1 MTRRF
6 LICVLGLAVFAV
18 SAVAQGKPNFS
29 GDWKLNVSKSDFGPM
44 PPPSSSTAKV
54 AHAEPEMKVQV
65 KQVGDQGEMEFDATY
80 STDGK
85 ETANTFGPMQAKS
98 TAAWEGEVLV
108 VTTKFEANGMDI
120 KLVQKWS
127 LADEGKTMKQATRI
141 TSPQGEFDMVSVYD
155 KSGS

>member
-6 LICVLGLAVFAV
+6 LVCVLALAVFAV
-18 SAVAQGKPNFS
+18 SAMAQGKPNFS
-29 GDWKLNVSKSDFGPM
+29 GDWKLNVAKSDFGPM

-54 AHAEPEMKVQV
+54 THAEPDMKVHV
-65 KQVGDQGEMEFDATY
+65 KQVGDQGEMEFDAAY

-85 ETANTFGPMQAKS
+85 ETSNTFGPMPTKS
-98 TAAWEGEVLV
+98 TAVWEGEVLV

-141 TSPQGEFDMVSVYD
+141 TSPQGEFDMVSVYE
-155 KSGS
+155 KAGS